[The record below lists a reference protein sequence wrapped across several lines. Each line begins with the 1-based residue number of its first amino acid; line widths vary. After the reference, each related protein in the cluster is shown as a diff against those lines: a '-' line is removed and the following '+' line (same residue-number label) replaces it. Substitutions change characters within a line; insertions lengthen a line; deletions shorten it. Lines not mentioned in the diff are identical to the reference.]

1 MRGLALSSAAVIF
14 VTMALVLAGCNSME
28 KSRGNSGAAAS
39 QRPANT
45 AAPGQPQQPQ
55 QPQQAQQ
62 AANTPSDG
70 AQRITTYELND
81 LLNQGKAV
89 VVDVRN
95 DAAYKQG
102 HVKGAILIP
111 SNEIENRMSELPRD
125 KMIVTYCS

>member
-1 MRGLALSSAAVIF
+1 MRGLVLSSAAVIF
-14 VTMALVLAGCNSME
+14 VTMVLVLAGCNSME
-28 KSRGNSGAAAS
+28 KSRGNSGTAS

-45 AAPGQPQQPQ
+45 APGQPQQPQ

-62 AANTPSDG
+62 SVNTPSDG

-95 DAAYKQG
+95 DAAYKQS

-111 SNEIENRMSELPRD
+111 SNEIENRMGELPRD